1 MVAQCVP
8 DPSKKGSILLMMN
21 SKSTDQCL
29 ADFVNILK
37 KNHLKDFDKI
47 TFFAEYIET
56 DNNREHIVQIMIAE
70 FTKQEMNMYQLTDIL
85 TNNQLDSEAN
95 HNYVYKIDISKGDEI
110 VYFFVIASFDSD
122 IDYL

>member
-1 MVAQCVP
+1 
-8 DPSKKGSILLMMN
+8 
-21 SKSTDQCL
+21 
-29 ADFVNILK
+29 
-37 KNHLKDFDKI
+37 
-47 TFFAEYIET
+47 
-56 DNNREHIVQIMIAE
+56 MIAE

-95 HNYVYKIDISKGDEI
+95 HHTNNYVYKIDISKGDEI